1 MNIEKFNTLSVEGRK
16 ILSNKGFVHA
26 SKEVYASD
34 LIEGLW
40 YYNGNFW
47 PGMRTDAELSDPLF
61 FAILEQI
68 DKEAARMGANAI
80 VGLRVDFSSITAY
93 SGSVPYKRVM
103 ITAQGTAVVLDGSDE
118 PTPNED
124 TKTVDFRQLRQ
135 EKIANIVNDRFKSWR
150 TLLGYADADADFLYN
165 KYLES
170 YNNYLEHNRD
180 IRSEFKDVEFSLFF
194 RHLPYEKR
202 MELCYTLGK
211 NHNPQLIIDNKLFD
225 AKKIL
230 AFAKN
235 GQLDLAVSCL
245 EAERETYTEADLVD
259 MRELYSYLT
268 NLPDVGQV
276 LEDGTFRCC
285 CGCDESYYNG
295 PKSEHRKYEC
305 KDGEITCGRCGRNIK
320 GLTKKQLETIAS
332 FGVTIQLLEKLL
344 A

>member
-26 SKEVYASD
+26 SKEVDASY

-40 YYNGNFW
+40 YYNGNFR
-47 PGMRTDAELSDPLF
+47 PSMRTDAELSDPLF

-80 VGLRVDFSSITAY
+80 VGLRVDFSTIAGY
-93 SGSVPYKRVM
+93 SGNGPYKSVM

-118 PTPNED
+118 PAPNED

-135 EKIANIVNDRFKSWR
+135 EKIANIVNDRYDWR
-150 TLLGYADADADFLYN
+150 TLLGYADANADFLYN

-180 IRSEFKDVEFSLFF
+180 IRSKFEDVEFSLFF
-194 RHLPYEKR
+194 RHLPYEKKK
-202 MELCYTLGK
+202 ELCYTLDK

-268 NLPDVGQV
+268 NLPDVGQI
-276 LEDGTFRCC
+276 LENGTFRCC
-285 CGCDESYYNG
+285 CGYVGYVNNPYSA
-295 PKSEHRKYEC
+295 HRKYEC
-305 KDGEITCGRCGRNIK
+305 KDGEITCASCGRNIK

>member
-26 SKEVYASD
+26 SKEVDASY
-34 LIEGLW
+34 LLEYQCSI
-40 YYNGNFW
+40 N

-61 FAILEQI
+61 FAILEKI

-80 VGLRVDFSSITAY
+80 VGLRVDFSTIAGY
-93 SGSVPYKRVM
+93 SGNGPYKSVM

-118 PTPNED
+118 QAPNED
-124 TKTVDFRQLRQ
+124 TKTVDFMQLRQ
-135 EKIANIVNDRFKSWR
+135 AKIANIVNDRLDWR
-150 TLLGYADADADFLYN
+150 DLIGYADADADFMYN

-170 YNNYLEHNRD
+170 YNNDLERNRD
-180 IRSEFKDVEFSLFF
+180 IRSKYVQFSLFF
-194 RHLPYEKR
+194 RHLPYEKK

-235 GQLDLAVSCL
+235 EQLDLAVSCL

-268 NLPDVGQV
+268 NLPDVGQI

-285 CGCDESYYNG
+285 CGYDGYDNSPN
-295 PKSEHRKYEC
+295 SVHRKDKC
-305 KDGEITCGRCGRNIK
+305 KDGEITCARCGSNIK
-320 GLTKKQLETIAS
+320 GLSKEQLEAIAS